1 MRNLFILIVTL
12 FVCSTAFP
20 QQKDSLLFKR
30 SSLYTFIITS
40 EKDSI
45 ELSQRIVNSNV
56 LTGSSGYDSESDIPR
71 ISIMIEEFKNIPLPV
86 QYNDHN
92 LECRVIRYEDYPVT
106 KKDID
111 ANGGNKGKGK
121 RAFGKFLK
129 EASNIAVGTS
139 FDTDQKTTSEMRNEL
154 RAIYNKYFNT
164 KGVGA
169 QLIGKWYG
177 YNNGKYDETFTLMK
191 ERGLQN
197 ASASTKQQAINSARR
212 ESNIQEQ
219 GEELVGN
226 TFVMGIHLKYQDKE
240 QIMADI
246 QSGLDAA
253 AGVASAFGVS
263 TDMSVIASQALGAMG
278 SLAMGSGYYVT
289 AVSHLYQLEWNEEK
303 EYDFYANYWDKSIDE
318 LIASGICTLKYIGSD
333 KASTGIRAG
342 RFSKQSKNSLVRRA
356 TARAIDE
363 VIAKLQKEYDVFKTK
378 TTIKEVDKK
387 EGVLYAEIGMKEGI
401 SAGDTY
407 IVLQPIFN
415 EETME
420 VIGYDEVGK
429 VKAVK
434 NQIWD
439 NRFDAEIERTEDQ
452 ENGEKVGEA
461 LTKTAFKGKV
471 KEEWVG
477 CVLKLDKKK

>member
-1 MRNLFILIVTL
+1 MKNLFTFIIA
-12 FVCSTAFP
+12 FFICSTVSAL
-20 QQKDSLLFKR
+20 QKDSLLFKR

-45 ELSQRIVNSNV
+45 ELSQRVESNNILISNSSAKEDE
-56 LTGSSGYDSESDIPR
+56 TPR
-71 ISIMIEEFKNIPLPV
+71 ISIMIEEFKNIPIPE

-92 LECRVIRYEDYPVT
+92 LDRRVIRYEDYPVT
-106 KKDID
+106 KAEIN
-111 ANGGNKGKGK
+111 AAGGNKGEKK

-129 EASNIAVGTS
+129 EMSNVAVGTS
-139 FDTDQKTTSEMRNEL
+139 FDTSTKSTGEMRNEL
-154 RAIYNKYFNT
+154 KAVFNKYFENE
-164 KGVGA
+164 GVGA
-169 QLIGKWYG
+169 HLIGKWYG
-177 YNNGKYDETFTLMK
+177 YDNGKYDETFALMR
-191 ERGLQN
+191 ERGMQN

-212 ESNIQEQ
+212 ESNLQEQ
-219 GEELVGN
+219 GEDLIGN

-246 QSGLDAA
+246 QSGLDVA
-253 AGVASAFGVS
+253 AGISSAFGID
-263 TDMSVIASQALGAMG
+263 TDISVVASQALGAMG
-278 SLAMGSGYYVT
+278 SIAMGSGYYVT
-289 AVSHLYQLEWNEEK
+289 AVSHLYQLVWNDDI
-303 EYDFYANYWDKSIDE
+303 EYAFYADYWEKPIDE
-318 LIASGICTLKYIGSD
+318 LIASGVCSLKYIGTN

-378 TTIKEVDKK
+378 TTIKEVNKK
-387 EGVLYAEIGMKEGI
+387 EGLLYAEIGMKEGVE
-401 SAGDTY
+401 AGDSYT
-407 IVLQPIFN
+407 VLQPIFN

-439 NRFDAEIERTEDQ
+439 NRYDADIERVEDA
-452 ENGEKVGEA
+452 ENGEKVDEA
-461 LTKTAFKGKV
+461 LTMTAFKGKV
-471 KEEWVG
+471 KEEWIG